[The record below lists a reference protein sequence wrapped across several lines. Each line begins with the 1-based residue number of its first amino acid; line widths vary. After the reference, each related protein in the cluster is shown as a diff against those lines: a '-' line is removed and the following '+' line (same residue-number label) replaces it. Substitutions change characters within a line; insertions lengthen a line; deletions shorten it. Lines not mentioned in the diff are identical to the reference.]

1 MVKFVIFT
9 EVSSVLPLSFLLEGV
24 PKFATGLFY
33 AVLRGAGVETKH
45 IRITTRN
52 LMHGHERARKERERG
67 GGGRDGGKERTR
79 ARRWRSW
86 RKVRFVVASPSP
98 PPKQNERRR

>member
-52 LMHGHERARKERERG
+52 LMHGHERARKERER
-67 GGGRDGGKERTR
+67 
-79 ARRWRSW
+79 
-86 RKVRFVVASPSP
+86 
-98 PPKQNERRR
+98 